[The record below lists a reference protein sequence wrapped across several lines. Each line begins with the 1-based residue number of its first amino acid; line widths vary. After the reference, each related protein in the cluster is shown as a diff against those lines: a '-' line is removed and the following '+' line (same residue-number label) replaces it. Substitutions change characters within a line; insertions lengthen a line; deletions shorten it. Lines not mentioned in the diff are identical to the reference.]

1 MINAIII
8 EDVPATR
15 ATIKSILSKEFNQ
28 IRVIGE
34 AGTVDEG
41 YSIIKNLQP
50 DLVFMDIQLEV
61 GTSFDILTQLKAED
75 ALDFGIVFFT
85 AYRTYENATKAIKY
99 SALDF
104 ITKPIDTHK
113 LQLAVKR
120 AEERLNQ
127 VDYKQQVDLLLETLA
142 NNNNKS
148 QRIAIHLVRGIIEFV
163 DVNRIMYLKADGSM
177 TKVFLE
183 NGQQLHAA
191 KNLGH
196 YGNLLK
202 RDYDFYSISNS
213 VIVNLAYVKRYT
225 HRELTVELQN
235 GVTILASRRG
245 GQEFKNIIK

>member
-15 ATIKSILSKEFNQ
+15 ATIKNILSQEFKQ

-34 AGTVDEG
+34 AGTVSEG
-41 YSIIKNLQP
+41 YTIIKGLQP
-50 DLVFMDIQLEV
+50 DLVFMDIQLED
-61 GTSFDILTQLKAED
+61 GTSFDILTQLQTEN

-104 ITKPIDTHK
+104 ITKPIDTQK

-148 QRIAIHLVRGIIEFV
+148 QRIAIHLVRGVIEFV

-183 NGQQLHAA
+183 NNQQLYAA
-191 KNLGH
+191 KNLGS

-213 VIVNLAYVKRYT
+213 IIVNLAYVKRYT
-225 HRELTVELQN
+225 HRTLTVELQH
-235 GVTILASRRG
+235 GVTLLASRRG
-245 GQEFKNIIK
+245 GQDFKNIIN

>member
-15 ATIKSILSKEFNQ
+15 ATIKSLLVQDFKQ

-34 AGTVDEG
+34 AGTVHEG
-41 YSIIKNLQP
+41 YSIIKELQP

-61 GTSFDILTQLKAED
+61 GTSFDILTQLQAED

-104 ITKPIDTHK
+104 INKPIDTQK
-113 LQLAVKR
+113 LQLAIQR

-127 VDYKQQVDLLLETLA
+127 VDYKHQVDLLLETLG
-142 NNNNKS
+142 NKTNKS
-148 QRIAIHLVRGIIEFV
+148 QRIAIHLVRGVIEFV
-163 DVNRIMYLKADGSM
+163 DISSIMYLKADGSM

-191 KNLGH
+191 KNLGN

-202 RDYDFYSISNS
+202 RDYAFYSISNS
-213 VIVNLAYVKRYT
+213 IIVNLAFVKRYT

-235 GVTILASRRG
+235 GVKLLASRRG
-245 GQEFKNIIK
+245 GQDFKNIIH